1 MIPKPK
7 NEIFP
12 TTNAL
17 SNYHIIIY
25 QKLFCFS
32 ALLLLLLDRKVRL
45 MLVLTFSGG
54 RSIITLHCLLRLAV
68 LLGGTGQA
76 EAGEATLGCG
86 LICSFDCRDG
96 V

>member
-1 MIPKPK
+1 MKY
-7 NEIFP
+7 FP
-12 TTNAL
+12 QQTRFP
-17 SNYHIIIY
+17 IIISS
-25 QKLFCFS
+25 FIISCFAFS
-32 ALLLLLLDRKVRL
+32 ALFLLLLDRKVRL
-45 MLVLTFSGG
+45 VLALTFSSG
-54 RSIITLHCLLRLAV
+54 RPIITLHCLLRLAV